1 MTESTSKTSSFL
13 ALAVCLILAYLL
25 PYHMYPFISFYND
38 WLAFFGIALVF
49 ALISTEEST
58 FIRLPWISVIPFGLI
73 ALIGIQYA
81 MGKFTVSWDA
91 VLPVTYLTGAVFA
104 MMAGATLSAK
114 AEGVRRLCTT
124 LAWVHLIA
132 GLISGLLAT
141 LQITGNETMI
151 LPFAMPM
158 PHDKAIRPYANLGQP
173 NHLAL
178 LFCLAIASAWMLYQA
193 GKLLAI
199 GAICST
205 LILLWGLAL
214 TQSRIGWVILPL
226 FVLWVGWWRTY
237 ASLKPIPFFFHLFL
251 AGSYAALVLAL
262 PEIDFGV
269 VGEGRVG
276 SPQERVAS
284 LSERWI
290 FVQQAWKISLDYPW
304 LGAGWSEFGPQQIRI
319 GADFAPTVYSQHA
332 HNIVMNFAAEMG
344 WPATIL
350 IFGALGYWFYLSCW
364 PPISKRTLTPETGFA
379 VLFLSAVLMHS
390 LVEFPLWYA
399 YVLMPT
405 ALVIGMTHHAEL
417 DSRNL
422 LLSPHTL
429 LILFML
435 SAVGLLAVAT
445 DYRRLV
451 TSLRAFGWENLGLK
465 ADGEGTTEKPEWT
478 LFPHYYDYFQFAKS
492 KARENMSAEEIA
504 FMEHSAKR
512 FGYTPIMMRMSLI
525 YALND
530 RPHDALRILH
540 TLKNLHSGQYSDA
553 YQNWEA
559 MAKNQPEIY
568 GEIFKKMPLP
578 VKKAK
583 KPEKSD

>member
-1 MTESTSKTSSFL
+1 MTKSTSKTSSFL

-38 WLAFFGIALVF
+38 WLAFFGIVLVF

-73 ALIGIQYA
+73 VLIAIQYA

-91 VLPVTYLTGAVFA
+91 VLPVAYLTGAVFA
-104 MMAGATLSAK
+104 VMAGATLSAK
-114 AEGVRRLCTT
+114 PEGVRRLCTT

-178 LFCLAIASAWMLYQA
+178 LFCLAIASAWMLYQS
-193 GKLLAI
+193 GKLQAA
-199 GAICST
+199 GAIAST

-226 FVLWVGWWRTY
+226 FVLWLGWWRTF
-237 ASLKPIPFFFHLFL
+237 ASLKPIPFFFPLFL
-251 AGSYAALVLAL
+251 VVGYAALVLAL

-269 VGEGRVG
+269 VAEGRVG

-290 FVQQAWKISLDYPW
+290 FVQQACKISLDYPW

-319 GADFAPTVYSQHA
+319 SADFPPTVYSQHS

-344 WPATIL
+344 WPATIM
-350 IFGALGYWFYLSCW
+350 IFGTVAYWFYLSCW

-399 YVLMPT
+399 YVLLPT

-422 LLSPHTL
+422 LLSPYTL
-429 LILFML
+429 LIVFML
-435 SAVGLLAVAT
+435 SAVSLLAVAT

-451 TSLRAFGWENLGLK
+451 TSFRALGWENLGLK
-465 ADGEGTTEKPEWT
+465 ADEGTTESPEWT

-492 KARENMSAEEIA
+492 QARENMPEAEIA
-504 FMEHSAKR
+504 FMERSVKR
-512 FGYTPIMMRMSLI
+512 FGYPPAMMRMSLI
-525 YALND
+525 YALNG
-530 RPHDALRILH
+530 RSVDAVRTLQ
-540 TLKNLHSGQYSDA
+540 TLKNLHPGHYFEA
-553 YQNWEA
+553 YQNWRA
-559 MAKNQPEIY
+559 MAEHRPEKY
-568 GEIFKKMPLP
+568 TVIFKKMPP
-578 VKKAK
+578 PIKKAK
-583 KPEKSD
+583 KSHKPD